1 MKAQESSP
9 SKPQPEAEEEETAPT
24 ESPVEFEDVWDSKL
38 EPQLRDI
45 IKLTFLSGWGYVE
58 WKEGSVGIYGID
70 VMVDTNLQMWLIEVN
85 KCPCMAYSTG
95 VTKTLIP
102 KFMEDMA
109 KVLVDKKVDPEA
121 ETGLLELL
129 LEFPQINEPKEIR
142 SAEEF
147 TVVGKRMIEKKK

>member
-1 MKAQESSP
+1 M
-9 SKPQPEAEEEETAPT
+9 KPQQEAEEEETAPT

-38 EPQLRDI
+38 EPQLKDI

-85 KCPCMAYSTG
+85 KCPCMAYSTSI
-95 VTKTLIP
+95 TRSLIP

-109 KVLVDKKVDPEA
+109 KVLVDVKTDPQA
-121 ETGLLELL
+121 NTGQLQLL
-129 LEFPQINEPKEIR
+129 LEFPYINEPKEIR

-147 TVVGKRMIEKKK
+147 TLVGKSIIQKKK